1 MEEMFQ
7 AMPAITIG
15 ESNWGR
21 EAFIINSAGLAQQI
35 SNYKIIGPFPWLA
48 IRVGSGFSNTG
59 DNEGD
64 TQMIIE
70 GMEKWYRD
78 NK

>member
-1 MEEMFQ
+1 
-7 AMPAITIG
+7 MPSITIG

-21 EAFIINSAGLAQQI
+21 EAFIINSAGSAQQI
-35 SNYKIIGPFPWLA
+35 SNNGKFIGPFSWLA
-48 IRVGSGFSNTG
+48 IRIGSGFSNTG

-64 TQMIIE
+64 TRMIIV